1 MGLATHNTPILLFKA
16 GGGNMDVILI
26 SKVAFVSGE
35 FKGVKSIAFDESTQL
50 YTITKSDNTTA
61 TYSAVSYYLQIV
73 WG

>member
-1 MGLATHNTPILLFKA
+1 
-16 GGGNMDVILI
+16 MDVILI
-26 SKVAFVSGE
+26 SKVAFVTGE